1 MDMEGR
7 KVGGGEKD
15 ALLPRKWEEAAT
27 VAGFALGFGALP
39 LCLRT
44 LGGWGWGEVFKVS
57 KGSGSEVLTAGK
69 KGPTRILASQLSL
82 SVGRAEGLL
91 PLLPPKPQ

>member
-44 LGGWGWGEVFKVS
+44 LGG
-57 KGSGSEVLTAGK
+57 
-69 KGPTRILASQLSL
+69 
-82 SVGRAEGLL
+82 
-91 PLLPPKPQ
+91 